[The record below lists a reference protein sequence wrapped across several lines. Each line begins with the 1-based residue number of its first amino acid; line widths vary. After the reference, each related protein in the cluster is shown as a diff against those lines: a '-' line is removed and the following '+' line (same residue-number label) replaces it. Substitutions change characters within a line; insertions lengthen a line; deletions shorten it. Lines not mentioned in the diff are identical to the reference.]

1 MGFTNKT
8 LVIIDVGIDD
18 DTSMATLYLEIVR
31 ELKRDIFTQLH
42 VFFFHYLVEN
52 NTINK
57 YVGIYIYK

>member
-18 DTSMATLYLEIVR
+18 DTSMAMLYLEIVR

-42 VFFFHYLVEN
+42 VSSFF
-52 NTINK
+52 I
-57 YVGIYIYK
+57 I